1 MRPSASSIPVDAPPP
16 PAKQR
21 SVYGRRQA
29 EATRP
34 NRRVDPKRDRL
45 RLAIIVVNHDLGGA
59 VACKRALD
67 FPDGRIYVHFRRIV
81 FDCHV
86 PTSLRIA
93 EKPDHAL
100 TQLHPVRLQ
109 LHGRHV
115 LMAE

>member
-1 MRPSASSIPVDAPPP
+1 MFIGSETGAPTLLLVFVIVSGV
-16 PAKQR
+16 R
-21 SVYGRRQA
+21 TG
-29 EATRP
+29 
-34 NRRVDPKRDRL
+34 RRVDPERDCL

-93 EKPDHAL
+93 EKQDHAPAH
-100 TQLHPVRLQ
+100 LHPVRLQ
-109 LHGRHV
+109 LPGRHI